1 MSDREVRRVVS
12 EAIDEVVHEQLAPG
26 QYEFWES
33 QDNSITIQN
42 SKTAQEIIAQA
53 MADLRNQQK

>member
-1 MSDREVRRVVS
+1 MPDPEVRRIVS
-12 EAIDEVVHEQLAPG
+12 ETIDEVVREQTVPG

-53 MADLRNQQK
+53 MAALRNQTK